1 MVSLGGPN
9 RLASLLLWRGQAP
22 ARTLRAAR
30 LSEFYRY
37 AQTQKRGSA
46 ELLGTPVGQV
56 VGQMNKVR
64 SVKQVVQGLVDEY
77 IDALGRV
84 SDLLDRVAAD

>member
-1 MVSLGGPN
+1 
-9 RLASLLLWRGQAP
+9 
-22 ARTLRAAR
+22 
-30 LSEFYRY
+30 
-37 AQTQKRGSA
+37 
-46 ELLGTPVGQV
+46 
-56 VGQMNKVR
+56 MNKVR